1 MDFVGQS
8 QVKREHRKQSIIW
21 ENNIEIGIEK
31 VYIYIYIYIYKEWVD
46 LIQLDRRRVQ
56 YRDVLLIALMKVRL
70 YKQRS
75 DCQILNEDCLLWK
88 IYVNVSIHLWD

>member
-31 VYIYIYIYIYKEWVD
+31 VYIYIYKEWVD